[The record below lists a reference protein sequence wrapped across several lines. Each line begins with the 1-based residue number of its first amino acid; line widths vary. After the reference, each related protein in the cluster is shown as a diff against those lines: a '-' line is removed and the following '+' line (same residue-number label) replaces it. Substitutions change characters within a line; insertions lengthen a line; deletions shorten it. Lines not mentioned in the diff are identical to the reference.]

1 MRHIYNKNIYISTG
15 LHCTSLLIS
24 IPKSFQLVSSSSIMS
39 LSLVIVVLETRDNL
53 IIFLFLSDLNNLEKQ
68 VLKFGNL
75 HRQNGNNPY
84 EGKFH

>member
-1 MRHIYNKNIYISTG
+1 
-15 LHCTSLLIS
+15 
-24 IPKSFQLVSSSSIMS
+24 MS